1 MSACR
6 VHLKAAVLLSG
17 GSPAWSYPRHE
28 DTANLKALMICKGT
42 ASTTLGKAPKGFEMT
57 SINTCQYLKV

>member
-1 MSACR
+1 MSVSR
-6 VHLKAAVLLSG
+6 VLLKAAVLLSG

-28 DTANLKALMICKGT
+28 DTGNLKVQMICKGR

-57 SINTCQYLKV
+57 SINTRQYLKA